1 MLTNFWPVNYKS
13 QDLIEKLASTYV
25 YMHICLYHRNITK
38 VVKQDLTGVS
48 IRKKYYVCN
57 EYSWF
62 LPPFLLGLQR
72 IQFLV
77 FEYLDAL
84 TNEYQTVC

>member
-1 MLTNFWPVNYKS
+1 MLTNFGQGITSLEIESN
-13 QDLIEKLASTYV
+13 DLPI

-48 IRKKYYVCN
+48 IRKVYYVCN

-62 LPPFLLGLQR
+62 LPLLLSLKY
-72 IQFLV
+72 FLV
-77 FEYLDAL
+77 VTDL
-84 TNEYQTVC
+84 VVVK